1 MTSDTPRRVADN
13 VDEPPFP
20 TAART
25 HSQVERVALGKLA
38 RERVP
43 LATHAIWSPPAE
55 RPDPIELLQAGDAT
69 RLPKLLPIRYAR
81 MSASAFAFLRGSAA
95 IMASDLATLP
105 RSQLPT
111 QLCGDAHL
119 ANFGAYATPERNLV
133 FDVND
138 FDETLAGPFEWDVKR
153 LAVSAYVA
161 GRANGCS
168 EEHCSGAAHAAVH
181 SYRNHIDAYAELGY
195 LEVWYARVDAQAV
208 VDAMPASARAAT
220 AHVLEKAHH
229 HDSLQ
234 ALEKLTAVQA
244 GQLRIVDAPPLVEHE
259 ADNDGQGSRFLRT
272 LVREY
277 LASLPED
284 RRTLLQRYS
293 YVDSAHKVVGVGSVG
308 TRCFIVLLMGAS
320 LHDPLIL
327 QIKEAGASVLEQY
340 LRPSHYA
347 QHGRR
352 IVRGQQLMQ
361 AASDIFLGWG
371 HVTPTHFYIRQL
383 RDMKASIDITRLNAK
398 DLHAYAGLCGWALAR
413 AHARSGDPAQI
424 AGYLGHGEAFELA
437 IQSFAQSYADQN
449 ERDFEALK
457 AAVASGAVQAEISA

>member
-1 MTSDTPRRVADN
+1 MDGVTD
-13 VDEPPFP
+13 PPFT

-25 HSQVERVALGKLA
+25 HSQTERVALGKLA

-43 LATHAIWSPPAE
+43 LAAHAIWSPPAE
-55 RPDPIELLQAGDAT
+55 RPDSIDLLQAGDST
-69 RLPKLLPIRYAR
+69 RLPELLPIRYAR
-81 MSASAFAFLRGSAA
+81 MSASALAFLRGSAA

-105 RSQLPT
+105 RSEIPT

-138 FDETLAGPFEWDVKR
+138 FDETLTGPFEWDVKR

-161 GRANGCS
+161 CRANACS
-168 EEHCSGAAHAAVH
+168 EEHCSGAAHAAAH
-181 SYRNHIDAYAELGY
+181 SYRKHINAYAELGY

-208 VDAMPASARAAT
+208 VDAMPPAARAAT

-234 ALEKLTAVQA
+234 ALEKLTGVQA
-244 GQLRIVDAPPLVEHE
+244 GKLRIIDAPPLVEHE
-259 ADNDGQGSRFLRT
+259 ADGDGQVSHFLRT

-277 LASLPED
+277 LASLSED
-284 RRTLLQRYS
+284 RRALLQRYS
-293 YVDSAHKVVGVGSVG
+293 YVDSARKVVGVGSVG
-308 TRCFIVLLMGAS
+308 TRCFIALLMGAS
-320 LHDPLIL
+320 LHDPLML
-327 QIKEAGASVLEQY
+327 QIKEAGPSVLERY
-340 LRPSHYA
+340 LGPSRYA

-371 HVTPTHFYIRQL
+371 HVAPTHFYIRQL
-383 RDMKASIDITRLNAK
+383 RDMKASIDITRLNAA

-424 AGYLGHGEAFELA
+424 SGYIGHGDAFEHA
-437 IQSFAQSYADQN
+437 MQSFARSYADQN
-449 ERDFEALK
+449 ERDFEALN
-457 AAVASGAVQAEISA
+457 AAIASGALQAESSV